1 MSTQPARIYLDY
13 NATHPLLPV
22 ARHAMLEIA
31 DVWGN
36 PSSLHA
42 EGRLARGVIE
52 RARTDVAA
60 LIGGDRY
67 GVVFTSGGTE
77 SDQLGILG
85 LAKVALAAGRPNVVA
100 TTAIEHPAVGGAVEY
115 LRDAG
120 WQVRVLPVDGSGLV
134 QSAGLAQ
141 AIGAGIGLCA
151 ISVVNHELGTV
162 QPIVAMAQ
170 QVRASGA
177 FIHVDAV
184 QAAGRMDLAPLA
196 AVVDSLA
203 ISGHKIGGPKGV
215 GALWLNAG
223 RPGVDHA
230 LPLLSAGHQERG
242 RRSGTENTMAIAGF
256 GAAARVAVAGVT
268 SWLDVAALGDVFER
282 ELGALSDV
290 SIHGV
295 NAPRVGGTIN
305 VGFGGARG
313 DSIVMALDIAGI
325 AASTGAACTSGS
337 VKPSAVLL
345 GVGLDQ
351 TAARSAVRF
360 SLGHATSAADIANV
374 LAQLP
379 TIVQRA
385 RRQRP

>member
-13 NATHPLLPV
+13 NATHPLLPT
-22 ARHAMLEIA
+22 AQQAMLDVA

-85 LAKVALAAGRPNVVA
+85 LAHVAVAAGRPKVVA
-100 TTAIEHPAVGGAVEY
+100 TTAIEHPAVAGAVDY
-115 LRDAG
+115 LREAG
-120 WQVRVLPVDGSGLV
+120 WRVRLLPVDGGGV
-134 QSAGLAQ
+134 VRAEGLAQ
-141 AIGAGIGLCA
+141 AFVEGIGVCA
-151 ISVVNHELGTV
+151 ISVVNHELGTM
-162 QPIVAMAQ
+162 QPVVAMAQ
-170 QVRASGA
+170 QLRASGA

-184 QAAGRMDLAPLA
+184 QAAGRLALAPLA

-223 RPGVDHA
+223 RPGVDQA
-230 LPLLSAGHQERG
+230 LPLLHAGHQERG
-242 RRSGTENTMAIAGF
+242 RRPGTENTMAIAGF
-256 GAAARVAVAGVT
+256 AAAARTAVAGVARWSAVT
-268 SWLDVAALGDVFER
+268 ELGDVLER
-282 ELGALSDV
+282 ALRTIPDV
-290 SIHGV
+290 AIHG
-295 NAPRVGGTIN
+295 ADALRVGGTIN
-305 VGFGGARG
+305 VGFAGARG
-313 DSIVMALDIAGI
+313 ESIVMALDVAGV

-345 GVGLDQ
+345 GIGLDPA
-351 TAARSAVRF
+351 AARSAVRF
-360 SLGHATSAADIANV
+360 SLGHATTAMDIAQV
-374 LAQLP
+374 AAQLP
-379 TIVQRA
+379 PIVLRA
-385 RRQRP
+385 RMQRP